1 MASPGV
7 MLSRELQVTL
17 QLAMTEAQSRR
28 HEYVCLEHVLYA
40 MLHDFTTSNV
50 LKQCG
55 ANIDSLR
62 RKLQGYLDDGV
73 ERMGRGVEVTPRYAT
88 GVQRALQRAALHAQS
103 SGRREINGPAVLI
116 AMFQEAESYALY
128 FLQEEGVTRFDVINF
143 VSHGVSKVGAD
154 EDRRVRGANE
164 GEADSDDEHDEE
176 AEGDEDEEGAPKV
189 SPARALK
196 QFAINLAERAAKG
209 KIDPLIGRKNE
220 IERAVHILLRRRK
233 NNPVFVGEAGV
244 GKTALA
250 EGLALAIHEGRV
262 PEALKGVEIYAL
274 DMGALLAGTR
284 FRGDFEQRLKAVIK
298 AASGNPKIVLFID
311 EIHTIVGAGSASG
324 STMDASNLLKP
335 ALASGELRCIG
346 STTYQEYKRSFDR
359 DKALGRRFQRI
370 EVSEPTAE
378 EAVQILSGLKSYY
391 EKHHNVRY
399 TAPAIRAAVDLSA
412 RYINDRY
419 LPDKAIDVMDE
430 AGVAARL
437 RASGP
442 ETVTVGARDSERT
455 VARMARIPERTIS
468 STDRS
473 RLQSLEAELKQTVFG
488 QDPAIEAVARAIKL
502 ARSGLAHPDRPVGA
516 FLFAG
521 PTGVG
526 KTEVA
531 RQLAKVMGVEFLRFD
546 MSEYMERHTVSRL
559 IGAPPGYV
567 GFDQGGLLTD
577 AINKNPHCVLL
588 LDEIEK
594 AHPDLFSILLQV
606 MDHATLTDNNG
617 RKADFRNVIIVMTT
631 NAGAQELARTMIG
644 FGTGVAT
651 GNPRSAI
658 DRMFSPEFR
667 NRLSATIEFAG
678 LGPEIIARVVDKF
691 VGELAERLAAQKVK
705 LEVSPA
711 ARKWLAEKG
720 YDPRFGARPLGRL
733 IEAEIARALAD
744 QVLFGA
750 LSKGG
755 VAKVDVAD
763 DKLAYSFEANAPK
776 AAAPAET
783 VS

>member
-88 GVQRALQRAALHAQS
+88 GVQRALQRAAVHAQS
-103 SGRREINGPAVLI
+103 AGRREINGPAVLI

-128 FLQEEGVTRFDVINF
+128 FLQEEGVSRFDVINF
-143 VSHGVSKVGAD
+143 ISHGVSKVGAD
-154 EDRRVRGANE
+154 EDRQVRSANE
-164 GEADSDDEHDEE
+164 AEADGDDEHEE
-176 AEGDEDEEGAPKV
+176 AENEEDEEGPPKV

-196 QFAINLAERAAKG
+196 RYAINLAERAAKG

-298 AASGNPKIVLFID
+298 AASGNPKVVLFID

-370 EVSEPTAE
+370 EVSEPTVE
-378 EAVQILSGLKSYY
+378 EAVQILNGLKSYY

-399 TAPAIRAAVDLSA
+399 TAPAIRAAVDLSS

-437 RASGP
+437 RAPGS

-455 VARMARIPERTIS
+455 VARMARIPERTVS
-468 STDRS
+468 SSDRS
-473 RLQSLEAELKQTVFG
+473 RLQNLEAELKQAVFG

-644 FGTGVAT
+644 FGTGIAT
-651 GNPRSAI
+651 GNPRNAI

-667 NRLSATIEFAG
+667 NRLSAIIEFAG

-691 VGELAERLAAQKVK
+691 IGELAERLAAQKVK
-705 LEVSPA
+705 LEVSEA

-733 IEAEIARALAD
+733 IEAEIARGLAD

-755 VAKVDVAD
+755 VAKVDVAG
-763 DKLAYSFEANAPK
+763 DKLAYNFEANAPK
-776 AAAPAET
+776 AAAPAER